1 VIKQLAACGLLVFLA
16 STTAARADEPP
27 LSVSVADPYL
37 ELRTG
42 PGRGFPVVQVVER
55 GESVEVEARRTDW
68 FKVRDAGGREGW
80 VHKDQ
85 MAETLVATGLKLEID
100 DPGREDFGSHRREVG
115 LLVGDF
121 GGANVVT
128 LYGAYS
134 FNEHLA
140 AELAV
145 AHILGNFSD
154 GQYATIGL
162 THVPVPE
169 WRIQPFL
176 SIGTGVID
184 IQPKATLSGGVART
198 DQVAYAGIGVRAYVA
213 RRFMLRGEYKEYV
226 IFTDRDENEEDI
238 EWKIG
243 FAFFF

>member
-1 VIKQLAACGLLVFLA
+1 MKQLAACGLLLFLA
-16 STTAARADEPP
+16 SVTAARADQPA
-27 LSVSVADPYL
+27 LGVSVADPYL

-42 PGRGFPVVQVVER
+42 PGRGFPVFHVVER
-55 GESVEVEARRTDW
+55 GEAVEVEARRTDW
-68 FKVRDAGGREGW
+68 FKVKDASGREGW
-80 VHKDQ
+80 VHKAQ
-85 MAETLVATGLKLEID
+85 MAETLVATGVKLEID
-100 DPGREDFGSHRREVG
+100 DPGREDFGTHRREVG
-115 LLVGDF
+115 LLVGDY

-128 LYGAYS
+128 VYGAYA

-140 AELAV
+140 AELAL

-184 IQPKATLSGGVART
+184 IQPKATLAGGEART